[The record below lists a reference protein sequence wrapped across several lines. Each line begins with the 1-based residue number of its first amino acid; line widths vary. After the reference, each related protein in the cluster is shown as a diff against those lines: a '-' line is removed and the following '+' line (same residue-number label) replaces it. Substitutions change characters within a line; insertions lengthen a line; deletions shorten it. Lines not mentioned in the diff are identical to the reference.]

1 MKDKHTF
8 SNTYESSS
16 TTGLDSSS
24 AFCKQITE
32 WYLEPVLTAGA
43 QIQPQKNGISKSW
56 CFQNLKNNGSNNRKL
71 KKNMEIFILPL
82 CTFNKVNSP
91 PTKTQYISCRCYE
104 SLVWCKISQFYCLL
118 WISQKKNDQNLSL
131 SLKYRDT

>member
-43 QIQPQKNGISKSW
+43 QIQPQKNGISKS
-56 CFQNLKNNGSNNRKL
+56 
-71 KKNMEIFILPL
+71 
-82 CTFNKVNSP
+82 
-91 PTKTQYISCRCYE
+91 
-104 SLVWCKISQFYCLL
+104 
-118 WISQKKNDQNLSL
+118 
-131 SLKYRDT
+131 

>member
-43 QIQPQKNGISKSW
+43 QIQPQKMV
-56 CFQNLKNNGSNNRKL
+56 FPNLDAFK
-71 KKNMEIFILPL
+71 IW
-82 CTFNKVNSP
+82 
-91 PTKTQYISCRCYE
+91 KTMAQTTE
-104 SLVWCKISQFYCLL
+104 
-118 WISQKKNDQNLSL
+118 N
-131 SLKYRDT
+131 